1 MCLAMSLGNVG
12 PDGDATRVRVLD
24 DGDARIVEVVRGASR
39 GICVD
44 AGAVF
49 CYDPVT
55 AELAM
60 IAGRRIR
67 DDGTLVTDDRIVE
80 LRGLEVPGRHGVLA
94 EERERDR
101 VFLFD
106 ISFDVSD
113 SALSDRIEDAVDYRL
128 VVDAVR
134 EVNEQRFELL
144 EALAS
149 TVAETVMS
157 RFALARV
164 KVRVRK
170 RPAGLPVEYSA
181 VTAERP

>member
-1 MCLAMSLGNVG
+1 M
-12 PDGDATRVRVLD
+12 
-24 DGDARIVEVVRGASR
+24 I
-39 GICVD
+39 I
-44 AGAVF
+44 
-49 CYDPVT
+49 
-55 AELAM
+55 ELA
-60 IAGRRIR
+60 
-67 DDGTLVTDDRIVE
+67 
-80 LRGLEVPGRHGVLA
+80 GLELFGYHGVLE
-94 EERERDR
+94 EERENGQQ
-101 VFLFD
+101 FWFD
-106 ISFDVSD
+106 LELEVGEWG
-113 SALSDRIEDAVDYRL
+113 ANDRIEDAVDYRL
-128 VVDAVR
+128 VVEAVR

>member
-1 MCLAMSLGNVG
+1 M
-12 PDGDATRVRVLD
+12 
-24 DGDARIVEVVRGASR
+24 I
-39 GICVD
+39 I
-44 AGAVF
+44 
-49 CYDPVT
+49 
-55 AELAM
+55 ELA
-60 IAGRRIR
+60 
-67 DDGTLVTDDRIVE
+67 
-80 LRGLEVPGRHGVLA
+80 GLELFGYHGVLE
-94 EERERDR
+94 EERENGQQ
-101 VFLFD
+101 FWFD
-106 ISFDVSD
+106 LELEVGEWG
-113 SALSDRIEDAVDYRL
+113 ANDRIEDAVDYRL

-170 RPAGLPVEYSA
+170 RPAGLPLEYSA

>member
-1 MCLAMSLGNVG
+1 MK
-12 PDGDATRVRVLD
+12 
-24 DGDARIVEVVRGASR
+24 I
-39 GICVD
+39 
-44 AGAVF
+44 
-49 CYDPVT
+49 
-55 AELAM
+55 ELQ
-60 IAGRRIR
+60 
-67 DDGTLVTDDRIVE
+67 
-80 LRGLEVPGRHGVLA
+80 GLELFGYHGVL
-94 EERERDR
+94 EEEKENGQAFWYDLELE
-101 VFLFD
+101 VGEWGTT
-106 ISFDVSD
+106 
-113 SALSDRIEDAVDYRL
+113 DRIEDAVDYRL

>member
-1 MCLAMSLGNVG
+1 M
-12 PDGDATRVRVLD
+12 
-24 DGDARIVEVVRGASR
+24 I
-39 GICVD
+39 I
-44 AGAVF
+44 
-49 CYDPVT
+49 
-55 AELAM
+55 ELA
-60 IAGRRIR
+60 
-67 DDGTLVTDDRIVE
+67 
-80 LRGLEVPGRHGVLA
+80 GLELFGHHGVL
-94 EERERDR
+94 EEEKENGQTFWYDLELE
-101 VFLFD
+101 VGEWGTN
-106 ISFDVSD
+106 
-113 SALSDRIEDAVDYRL
+113 DRIEDAVDYRL

-181 VTAERP
+181 VTAGRP